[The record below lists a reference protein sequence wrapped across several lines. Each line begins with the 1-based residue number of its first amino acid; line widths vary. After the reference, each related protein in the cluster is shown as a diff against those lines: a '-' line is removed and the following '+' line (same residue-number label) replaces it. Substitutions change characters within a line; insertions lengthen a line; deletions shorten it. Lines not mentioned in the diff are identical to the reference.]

1 MSFSPVLP
9 VGGVVDEV
17 KRIGRID
24 HIDGITFPENAFPT
38 LFGKYMKGLRME
50 LPAAIA
56 PFSVEYQL
64 PVEMEFAEISFAAT
78 GYSDG
83 DYWEMFIGLPPGPTP
98 PGGTQPPERVFELIY
113 ETIYTKELPQSI
125 VAGNGIGNITKLP
138 AGTIIRMVFHNESA
152 ASKTVY
158 YDLKFFK

>member
-1 MSFSPVLP
+1 MAFSPVLP

-17 KRIGRID
+17 KRIG

-50 LPAAIA
+50 IPAAVA
-56 PFSVEYQL
+56 PYTVEYEL
-64 PVEMEFAEISFAAT
+64 PVEMEFAEVSFAAT

-83 DYWEMFIGLPPGPTP
+83 DYWELFIALPPVAPASP
-98 PGGTQPPERVFELIY
+98 VFDLIY

-125 VAGNGIGNITKLP
+125 VAGHGIGNITKLP